1 MVFDLEAEIE
11 SRREIVDKYTKELE
25 ELEKEQNQRK
35 QDIEDNQEKFEDVEK
50 TIAVS
55 GGDKARELQE
65 DLDKARV
72 AHALAERNSDAAHKD
87 LQELEKARKL
97 LSQDHKI
104 TSNELKELMGELEK
118 SSKEVKKLE
127 SEVTACF

>member
-1 MVFDLEAEIE
+1 M
-11 SRREIVDKYTKELE
+11 
-25 ELEKEQNQRK
+25 
-35 QDIEDNQEKFEDVEK
+35 
-50 TIAVS
+50 
-55 GGDKARELQE
+55 ARELQE

-97 LSQDHKI
+97 LSQDHNI
-104 TSNELKELMGELEK
+104 TSNELKELMSKLEK

-127 SEVTACF
+127 SEV